1 MKKIAITIIMIIIM
15 TMIATVAWA
24 ATGTVNT
31 QDLNMREGAST
42 SKNVIK
48 QLAKGTEVNILSEE
62 GEWYQISVNNTTG
75 YVNKKYIDKKEE
87 TVTEDPN
94 KGTVN
99 TNPDMINDVSKIKE
113 TTTVYVLPL
122 LNSTKIATIDQNT
135 IIDII
140 SEAGNW
146 CYIQNDDVS
155 GWVMASKITGK
166 KKNTGNTSAEI
177 TNVVNDTVSNNDV
190 ENEVNVVEQVN
201 DITIPNQDKNN
212 TVNETNMASS
222 NTTVSNTVDQKTSE
236 SNSSYPVQ
244 MYVNVEAV
252 YVRESATKDSKAV
265 TSIGKGTPVRVTG
278 ESGDWYK
285 VEVSDGKGYVMKQ
298 FLSK

>member
-1 MKKIAITIIMIIIM
+1 MKKIATTIIMIIIM

-31 QDLNMREGAST
+31 QELNMRDGAST

-62 GEWYQISVNNTTG
+62 GEWYQISVNNITG

-166 KKNTGNTSAEI
+166 KKNTGDTSAEI
-177 TNVVNDTVSNNDV
+177 TNVVNNTVSNNNV

-201 DITIPNQDKNN
+201 DITTPNQTGNN
-212 TVNETNMASS
+212 IVNEV
-222 NTTVSNTVDQKTSE
+222 NTTVSNTVDKKTSE
-236 SNSSYPVQ
+236 SNTSYPVQ

-252 YVRESATKDSKAV
+252 YVREGATKYSKAV

>member
-1 MKKIAITIIMIIIM
+1 MKKIATTIIMIIIM

-24 ATGTVNT
+24 TTGTVNT

-62 GEWYQISVNNTTG
+62 GEWYQISVNNITG
-75 YVNKKYIDKKEE
+75 YVNKKYINKKEE

-166 KKNTGNTSAEI
+166 KKNTGDTSAEI
-177 TNVVNDTVSNNDV
+177 TNVVNNTVSNNDV

-201 DITIPNQDKNN
+201 DITTPNQTENN
-212 TVNETNMASS
+212 IVNEV
-222 NTTVSNTVDQKTSE
+222 NTTVSNTVDKKTSE
-236 SNSSYPVQ
+236 SNTSYPVQ

>member
-1 MKKIAITIIMIIIM
+1 MKKIATTIIMIIIM

-31 QDLNMREGAST
+31 QDLNMRDGAST

-62 GEWYQISVNNTTG
+62 GEWYQISVNNITG

-99 TNPDMINDVSKIKE
+99 TNPNMINDVSKIKE

-166 KKNTGNTSAEI
+166 KKNTGDTSAEI
-177 TNVVNDTVSNNDV
+177 TNVVNNTVSNNDV

-201 DITIPNQDKNN
+201 DITTPNQTENN
-212 TVNETNMASS
+212 IVNEV
-222 NTTVSNTVDQKTSE
+222 NTTVSNTVDKKTSE
-236 SNSSYPVQ
+236 SNTSYPVQ

>member
-1 MKKIAITIIMIIIM
+1 MKKIATTIIMIIIM

-62 GEWYQISVNNTTG
+62 GEWYQISVNNITG

-166 KKNTGNTSAEI
+166 KKNTGDTSAEI
-177 TNVVNDTVSNNDV
+177 TNVVNNTVSNNNV

-201 DITIPNQDKNN
+201 DITTPNQTENN
-212 TVNETNMASS
+212 IVNEV
-222 NTTVSNTVDQKTSE
+222 NTTVSNTVDKKTSE
-236 SNSSYPVQ
+236 SNTSYPVQ

-252 YVRESATKDSKAV
+252 YVRESATKDSKAI

>member
-1 MKKIAITIIMIIIM
+1 MKKIATTIIMIIIM

-31 QDLNMREGAST
+31 QDLNMRDGAST

-62 GEWYQISVNNTTG
+62 VEWYQISVNNITG

-87 TVTEDPN
+87 PVTEDQN

-155 GWVMASKITGK
+155 GWVMASKIRGK
-166 KKNTGNTSAEI
+166 KKNTGDTSAEI
-177 TNVVNDTVSNNDV
+177 TNVVNNTVSNNDV

-201 DITIPNQDKNN
+201 DITTPNQTENN
-212 TVNETNMASS
+212 IVNEV
-222 NTTVSNTVDQKTSE
+222 NTTVSNTVDKKTSE
-236 SNSSYPVQ
+236 SNTSYPVQ

>member
-1 MKKIAITIIMIIIM
+1 MKKIATTIIMIIIM

-62 GEWYQISVNNTTG
+62 GEWYQISVNNITG
-75 YVNKKYIDKKEE
+75 YVTKKYIDKKEE

-155 GWVMASKITGK
+155 GWVMASKIRGK
-166 KKNTGNTSAEI
+166 KKNTGDTSAEI
-177 TNVVNDTVSNNDV
+177 TNVVNNTVSNNDV

-201 DITIPNQDKNN
+201 DITTPNQTKNN
-212 TVNETNMASS
+212 IVNEV
-222 NTTVSNTVDQKTSE
+222 NTTVSNTVDKKTSE
-236 SNSSYPVQ
+236 SNTSYPVQ

-265 TSIGKGTPVRVTG
+265 ASIGKGTPVRVTG

>member
-1 MKKIAITIIMIIIM
+1 MKKIATTIIMIIIM

-24 ATGTVNT
+24 VTGTVNT

-62 GEWYQISVNNTTG
+62 GEWYQISVNNITG

-166 KKNTGNTSAEI
+166 KKNTGDTSAEI
-177 TNVVNDTVSNNDV
+177 TNVVNNTVSNNNV

-201 DITIPNQDKNN
+201 DITTPNQTENN
-212 TVNETNMASS
+212 IVNEV
-222 NTTVSNTVDQKTSE
+222 NTTVSNTVDKKTSE
-236 SNSSYPVQ
+236 SNTSYPVQ

>member
-1 MKKIAITIIMIIIM
+1 MKKIATTIIMIIIM

-62 GEWYQISVNNTTG
+62 GEWYQISVNNITG

-87 TVTEDPN
+87 TVTEDSN

-166 KKNTGNTSAEI
+166 KKNTGDTSAEI
-177 TNVVNDTVSNNDV
+177 TNVVNNTVSNNDV

-201 DITIPNQDKNN
+201 DITTPNQAENN
-212 TVNETNMASS
+212 IVNEV
-222 NTTVSNTVDQKTSE
+222 NTTVSNTVDKKTSE
-236 SNSSYPVQ
+236 SNASYPLQ

>member
-1 MKKIAITIIMIIIM
+1 MKKIATTIIMIIIM

-62 GEWYQISVNNTTG
+62 GGWYQISVNNITG

-87 TVTEDPN
+87 PVTEDPN

-155 GWVMASKITGK
+155 GWVMASKIRGK
-166 KKNTGNTSAEI
+166 KKNTGDTSAEI
-177 TNVVNDTVSNNDV
+177 TNVVNNTVSNNDV

-201 DITIPNQDKNN
+201 DITTPNQTENN
-212 TVNETNMASS
+212 IVNEV
-222 NTTVSNTVDQKTSE
+222 NTTVSNTVDKKTSE
-236 SNSSYPVQ
+236 SNTSYPVQ

>member
-1 MKKIAITIIMIIIM
+1 MKKIATTIIMIIIM

-62 GEWYQISVNNTTG
+62 GEWYQISVNNITG

-140 SEAGNW
+140 SEAGIW

-166 KKNTGNTSAEI
+166 KKNTGDTSAEI
-177 TNVVNDTVSNNDV
+177 TNVVNNTVSNNDV

-201 DITIPNQDKNN
+201 DITTPNQTENN
-212 TVNETNMASS
+212 IVNEV
-222 NTTVSNTVDQKTSE
+222 NTTVSNTVDKKTSE
-236 SNSSYPVQ
+236 SNTSYPVQ

>member
-1 MKKIAITIIMIIIM
+1 MKKIATTIIMIIIM

-31 QDLNMREGAST
+31 QDLNIREGAST

-62 GEWYQISVNNTTG
+62 GEWYQISVNNITG

-166 KKNTGNTSAEI
+166 KKNTGDTSAEI
-177 TNVVNDTVSNNDV
+177 TNVVNNTVSNNNV

-201 DITIPNQDKNN
+201 DITTPNQTENN
-212 TVNETNMASS
+212 IVNEV
-222 NTTVSNTVDQKTSE
+222 NTTVSNTVDKKTSE
-236 SNSSYPVQ
+236 SNTSYPVQ

>member
-1 MKKIAITIIMIIIM
+1 MKKIATTIIMIIIM

-62 GEWYQISVNNTTG
+62 GEWYQISVNNITG

-87 TVTEDPN
+87 TVTVDSN

-166 KKNTGNTSAEI
+166 KKNTGDTSAEI
-177 TNVVNDTVSNNDV
+177 TNVVNNTVSNNNV

-201 DITIPNQDKNN
+201 DITTPNQTENN
-212 TVNETNMASS
+212 IVNEV
-222 NTTVSNTVDQKTSE
+222 NTTVSNTVDKKTSE
-236 SNSSYPVQ
+236 SNTSYPVQ

>member
-1 MKKIAITIIMIIIM
+1 MKKIATTIIMIIIM

-62 GEWYQISVNNTTG
+62 GEWYQISVNNITG
-75 YVNKKYIDKKEE
+75 YVNKKYINKKEE

-166 KKNTGNTSAEI
+166 KKNTGDTSAEI
-177 TNVVNDTVSNNDV
+177 TNVVNNTVSNKDV

-201 DITIPNQDKNN
+201 DITTPNQTGNN
-212 TVNETNMASS
+212 IVNEV
-222 NTTVSNTVDQKTSE
+222 NTTVSNTVDKKTSE
-236 SNSSYPVQ
+236 SNTSYPVQ

>member
-1 MKKIAITIIMIIIM
+1 MKKIATTIIMIIIM

-62 GEWYQISVNNTTG
+62 GEWYQISVNNITG

-87 TVTEDPN
+87 NVTEDPN

-166 KKNTGNTSAEI
+166 KKNTGDTSAEI
-177 TNVVNDTVSNNDV
+177 TNVVNNTVSNNDV

-201 DITIPNQDKNN
+201 DITTPNQTGNN
-212 TVNETNMASS
+212 IVNEV
-222 NTTVSNTVDQKTSE
+222 NTTVSNTVDKKTSE
-236 SNSSYPVQ
+236 SNTSYPVQ

>member
-1 MKKIAITIIMIIIM
+1 MKNKKSIIIMIIIM

-62 GEWYQISVNNTTG
+62 GEWYQISVNNITG

-166 KKNTGNTSAEI
+166 KKNTGDTSAEI
-177 TNVVNDTVSNNDV
+177 TNVVNNTVSNNDV

-201 DITIPNQDKNN
+201 DITTPNQTENN
-212 TVNETNMASS
+212 IVNEV
-222 NTTVSNTVDQKTSE
+222 NTTVSNTVDKKTSE
-236 SNSSYPVQ
+236 SNTSYPVQ

>member
-1 MKKIAITIIMIIIM
+1 MKKIATTIIMIIIM

-62 GEWYQISVNNTTG
+62 GEWYQISVNNITG

-146 CYIQNDDVS
+146 CYIQNDDVL

-166 KKNTGNTSAEI
+166 KKNTGDTSAEI
-177 TNVVNDTVSNNDV
+177 TNVVNNTVSNNDV

-201 DITIPNQDKNN
+201 DITTPNQTGNN
-212 TVNETNMASS
+212 IVNEV
-222 NTTVSNTVDQKTSE
+222 NTTVSNTVDKKTSE
-236 SNSSYPVQ
+236 SNTSYPVQ

>member
-1 MKKIAITIIMIIIM
+1 MKKIATTIIMIIIM

-62 GEWYQISVNNTTG
+62 GEWYQISVNNITG
-75 YVNKKYIDKKEE
+75 YVNKKYINKKEE

-166 KKNTGNTSAEI
+166 KKNTGDTSAEI
-177 TNVVNDTVSNNDV
+177 TNVVNNTVSNNDV
-190 ENEVNVVEQVN
+190 KNEVNVAEQVN
-201 DITIPNQDKNN
+201 DITTPNQTENN
-212 TVNETNMASS
+212 IVNEV
-222 NTTVSNTVDQKTSE
+222 NTTASNTVDKKTSE
-236 SNSSYPVQ
+236 SNTSYPVK

>member
-1 MKKIAITIIMIIIM
+1 MKKIATTIIMIIIM

-31 QDLNMREGAST
+31 QDLNMRDGAST

-62 GEWYQISVNNTTG
+62 GEWYQISVNNITG

-166 KKNTGNTSAEI
+166 KKNTGDTSAEI
-177 TNVVNDTVSNNDV
+177 TNVVNNTVSNNNV

-201 DITIPNQDKNN
+201 DITTPNQTENN
-212 TVNETNMASS
+212 IVNEV
-222 NTTVSNTVDQKTSE
+222 NTTVSNTVDKKTSE
-236 SNSSYPVQ
+236 SNTSYPVQ

>member
-1 MKKIAITIIMIIIM
+1 MKKIATTIIMIIIM

-62 GEWYQISVNNTTG
+62 GEWYQISVNNITG

-166 KKNTGNTSAEI
+166 KKNTGDTSAEI
-177 TNVVNDTVSNNDV
+177 TNVVNNTVSNNDV
-190 ENEVNVVEQVN
+190 KNEVNVVEQVN
-201 DITIPNQDKNN
+201 DITTPNQTGNN
-212 TVNETNMASS
+212 IVNEV
-222 NTTVSNTVDQKTSE
+222 NTTVSNTVDKKTSE
-236 SNSSYPVQ
+236 SNTSYPVQ

>member
-1 MKKIAITIIMIIIM
+1 MKKIATTIIMIIIM

-62 GEWYQISVNNTTG
+62 GEWYQISVNNITG

-166 KKNTGNTSAEI
+166 KKNTGDTSAEI
-177 TNVVNDTVSNNDV
+177 TNVVNNTVSNNDV

-201 DITIPNQDKNN
+201 DITTPNQTENN
-212 TVNETNMASS
+212 IVNEV
-222 NTTVSNTVDQKTSE
+222 NTTVSNTVDKKNSE
-236 SNSSYPVQ
+236 SNTSYPVQ

-252 YVRESATKDSKAV
+252 YVRESATKDSKAI

>member
-1 MKKIAITIIMIIIM
+1 MKKIATTIIMIIIM

-62 GEWYQISVNNTTG
+62 GEWYQISVNNITG

-166 KKNTGNTSAEI
+166 KKNTGDTSAEI
-177 TNVVNDTVSNNDV
+177 TNVVNNTVSNNNV

-201 DITIPNQDKNN
+201 DITTPNQTGNN
-212 TVNETNMASS
+212 IVNEV
-222 NTTVSNTVDQKTSE
+222 NTTVSNTVDKKTSE
-236 SNSSYPVQ
+236 SNTSYPVQ

-252 YVRESATKDSKAV
+252 YVREGATKDSKAV

>member
-1 MKKIAITIIMIIIM
+1 MKKIATTIIMIIIM

-31 QDLNMREGAST
+31 KDLNMREGAST

-62 GEWYQISVNNTTG
+62 GEWYQISVNNITG

-87 TVTEDPN
+87 TVTEDSN

-155 GWVMASKITGK
+155 GWVMASKIKGK
-166 KKNTGNTSAEI
+166 KKNTGDTSAEI
-177 TNVVNDTVSNNDV
+177 TNVVNNTVSNNNV

-201 DITIPNQDKNN
+201 DITTPNQTENN
-212 TVNETNMASS
+212 IVNEV
-222 NTTVSNTVDQKTSE
+222 NTTVSNTVDKKTSE
-236 SNSSYPVQ
+236 SNTSYPVQ

-252 YVRESATKDSKAV
+252 YVRESATKDSKAI

>member
-1 MKKIAITIIMIIIM
+1 MKKIATTIIMIIIM

-62 GEWYQISVNNTTG
+62 GEWYQISVNNITG
-75 YVNKKYIDKKEE
+75 YVNKKYINKKEE

-166 KKNTGNTSAEI
+166 KKNTGDTSAEI
-177 TNVVNDTVSNNDV
+177 TNVVNNTVSNNDV
-190 ENEVNVVEQVN
+190 ENEENVVEQVN
-201 DITIPNQDKNN
+201 DITTPNQTENN
-212 TVNETNMASS
+212 IVNEV
-222 NTTVSNTVDQKTSE
+222 NTTVSNTVDKKTSE
-236 SNSSYPVQ
+236 SNTSYPVQ

-252 YVRESATKDSKAV
+252 YVREGATKDSKAV

>member
-1 MKKIAITIIMIIIM
+1 MKKIATTIIMIIIM

-62 GEWYQISVNNTTG
+62 GEWYQISVNNITG

-166 KKNTGNTSAEI
+166 KKNTGDTSAEI
-177 TNVVNDTVSNNDV
+177 TNVVNNTVSNNNV

-201 DITIPNQDKNN
+201 DITTPNQTGNN
-212 TVNETNMASS
+212 IVNEV
-222 NTTVSNTVDQKTSE
+222 NTTVSNTVDKKTSE
-236 SNSSYPVQ
+236 SNTSYPVQ

-252 YVRESATKDSKAV
+252 YVRESATKDSKAI

>member
-1 MKKIAITIIMIIIM
+1 MKKIATTIIMIIIM

-31 QDLNMREGAST
+31 KDLNMREGAST

-62 GEWYQISVNNTTG
+62 GEWYQISVNNITG

-87 TVTEDPN
+87 TVTKDPN

-166 KKNTGNTSAEI
+166 KKNTGDTSAEI
-177 TNVVNDTVSNNDV
+177 TNVVNNTVSNNNV

-201 DITIPNQDKNN
+201 DITTPNQTENN
-212 TVNETNMASS
+212 IVNEV
-222 NTTVSNTVDQKTSE
+222 NTTVSNTVDKKTSE
-236 SNSSYPVQ
+236 SNTSYPVQ

-252 YVRESATKDSKAV
+252 YVRESATKDSKAI

>member
-1 MKKIAITIIMIIIM
+1 MKKIATTIIMIIIM

-31 QDLNMREGAST
+31 KDLNMREGAST

-62 GEWYQISVNNTTG
+62 GEWYQISVNNITG

-166 KKNTGNTSAEI
+166 KKNTGDTSAEI
-177 TNVVNDTVSNNDV
+177 TNVVNNTVSNNNV

-201 DITIPNQDKNN
+201 DITTPNQTENN
-212 TVNETNMASS
+212 IVNEV
-222 NTTVSNTVDQKTSE
+222 NTTVSNTVDKKTSE
-236 SNSSYPVQ
+236 SNTSYPVQ

-252 YVRESATKDSKAV
+252 YVRESATKDSKAI

>member
-1 MKKIAITIIMIIIM
+1 MKKIATTIIMIIIM

-62 GEWYQISVNNTTG
+62 GEWYQISVNNITG
-75 YVNKKYIDKKEE
+75 YVNKKYINKKEE

-166 KKNTGNTSAEI
+166 KKNTGDASAEI
-177 TNVVNDTVSNNDV
+177 TNVVNNTVSNNDV

-201 DITIPNQDKNN
+201 DITTPNQTENN
-212 TVNETNMASS
+212 IVNEV
-222 NTTVSNTVDQKTSE
+222 NTTVSNTVDKKTSE
-236 SNSSYPVQ
+236 SNTSYPVQ

>member
-1 MKKIAITIIMIIIM
+1 MKKIATTIIMIIIM

-62 GEWYQISVNNTTG
+62 GEWYQISVNNITG

-87 TVTEDPN
+87 TVTEDSN

-166 KKNTGNTSAEI
+166 KKNTGDTSAEI
-177 TNVVNDTVSNNDV
+177 TNVVNNTVSNNDV

-201 DITIPNQDKNN
+201 DITTPNQTENN
-212 TVNETNMASS
+212 IV
-222 NTTVSNTVDQKTSE
+222 NTTVSNTVDKKTSE
-236 SNSSYPVQ
+236 SNTSYPVQ

>member
-1 MKKIAITIIMIIIM
+1 MKKIATTIIMIIIM

-62 GEWYQISVNNTTG
+62 GEWYQISVNNITG

-166 KKNTGNTSAEI
+166 KKNTGDTSAEI
-177 TNVVNDTVSNNDV
+177 TNVVNNTVSNNNV

-201 DITIPNQDKNN
+201 DITTPNQTGNN
-212 TVNETNMASS
+212 IVNEV
-222 NTTVSNTVDQKTSE
+222 NTTVSNTVDKKTSE
-236 SNSSYPVQ
+236 SNTSYPVQ

>member
-1 MKKIAITIIMIIIM
+1 MKKIATTIIMIIIM

-62 GEWYQISVNNTTG
+62 GEWYQISVNNITG

-87 TVTEDPN
+87 TVTVDSN

-140 SEAGNW
+140 SDAGNW

-166 KKNTGNTSAEI
+166 KKNTGDTSAEI
-177 TNVVNDTVSNNDV
+177 TNVVNNTVSNNNV

-201 DITIPNQDKNN
+201 DITTPNQTGNN
-212 TVNETNMASS
+212 IVNEV
-222 NTTVSNTVDQKTSE
+222 NTTVSNTVDEKTSE
-236 SNSSYPVQ
+236 SNTSYPVQ

>member
-1 MKKIAITIIMIIIM
+1 MKKIATTIIMMIIM

-24 ATGTVNT
+24 TTGTVNT
-31 QDLNMREGAST
+31 KDLNMREGAST

-62 GEWYQISVNNTTG
+62 GEWYQISVNNITG

-166 KKNTGNTSAEI
+166 KKNTGDTSAEI
-177 TNVVNDTVSNNDV
+177 TNVVNNTVSNNNV

-201 DITIPNQDKNN
+201 DITTPNQTENN
-212 TVNETNMASS
+212 IVNEV
-222 NTTVSNTVDQKTSE
+222 NTTVSNTVDKKTSE
-236 SNSSYPVQ
+236 SNTSYPVQ

-252 YVRESATKDSKAV
+252 YVRESATKDSKAI

>member
-1 MKKIAITIIMIIIM
+1 MKKIATTIIMIIIM

-62 GEWYQISVNNTTG
+62 GEWYQISVNNITG

-87 TVTEDPN
+87 IVTEDPN

-166 KKNTGNTSAEI
+166 KKNTGDTSAEI
-177 TNVVNDTVSNNDV
+177 TNVVNNTVSNNNV

-201 DITIPNQDKNN
+201 DITTPNQTGNN
-212 TVNETNMASS
+212 IVNEV
-222 NTTVSNTVDQKTSE
+222 NTTVSNTVDKKTSE
-236 SNSSYPVQ
+236 SNTSYPVQ

>member
-1 MKKIAITIIMIIIM
+1 MKKIATTIIMIIIM

-31 QDLNMREGAST
+31 QDLNMRDGAST

-62 GEWYQISVNNTTG
+62 GEWYQISVNNITG

-146 CYIQNDDVS
+146 CYIQNNDVS

-166 KKNTGNTSAEI
+166 KKNTGDTSAEI
-177 TNVVNDTVSNNDV
+177 TNVVNNTVSNNDV

-201 DITIPNQDKNN
+201 DITTPNQTENN
-212 TVNETNMASS
+212 IVNEV
-222 NTTVSNTVDQKTSE
+222 NTTVSNTVDKKTSE
-236 SNSSYPVQ
+236 SNTSYPVQ

>member
-1 MKKIAITIIMIIIM
+1 MKKIATTIIMIIIM

-62 GEWYQISVNNTTG
+62 GEWYQISVNNITG

-166 KKNTGNTSAEI
+166 KKNTGDTSAEI
-177 TNVVNDTVSNNDV
+177 TNVVNNTVSNNNV

-201 DITIPNQDKNN
+201 DITTPNQTENN
-212 TVNETNMASS
+212 IANEV
-222 NTTVSNTVDQKTSE
+222 NTTVSNTVDKKTSE
-236 SNSSYPVQ
+236 SNTSYPVQ

>member
-1 MKKIAITIIMIIIM
+1 MKKIATTIIMIIIM

-62 GEWYQISVNNTTG
+62 GEWYQISVNNITG

-87 TVTEDPN
+87 IVTEDPN

-166 KKNTGNTSAEI
+166 KKNTGDTSAEI
-177 TNVVNDTVSNNDV
+177 TNVVNNTVSNNNV

-201 DITIPNQDKNN
+201 DITTPNQTENN
-212 TVNETNMASS
+212 IVNEV
-222 NTTVSNTVDQKTSE
+222 NTTVSNIVDKKTSE
-236 SNSSYPVQ
+236 SNTSYPVQ

>member
-1 MKKIAITIIMIIIM
+1 MKKIATTIIMIIIM

-62 GEWYQISVNNTTG
+62 GEWYQISVNNITG

-166 KKNTGNTSAEI
+166 KKNTGDTSAEI
-177 TNVVNDTVSNNDV
+177 TNVVNNTVSNNDV
-190 ENEVNVVEQVN
+190 ENEENVVEQVN
-201 DITIPNQDKNN
+201 DITTPNQTENN
-212 TVNETNMASS
+212 IVNEV
-222 NTTVSNTVDQKTSE
+222 NTTVSNTVDKKTSE
-236 SNSSYPVQ
+236 SNTSYPVQ

-252 YVRESATKDSKAV
+252 YVREGATKDSKAV

>member
-1 MKKIAITIIMIIIM
+1 MKKIATTIIMIIIM

-62 GEWYQISVNNTTG
+62 GEWYQISVNNITG

-87 TVTEDPN
+87 TVTKDPN

-166 KKNTGNTSAEI
+166 KKNTGDTSAEI
-177 TNVVNDTVSNNDV
+177 TNVVNNTVSNNNV

-201 DITIPNQDKNN
+201 DITTPNQTENN
-212 TVNETNMASS
+212 IVNEV
-222 NTTVSNTVDQKTSE
+222 NTTVSNTVDKKTSE
-236 SNSSYPVQ
+236 SNTSYPVQ

-252 YVRESATKDSKAV
+252 YVRESATKDSKAI